1 MCTYV
6 HLCAYIFV
14 HSIFSLL
21 FTDTKMTNTIHEEN
35 ICHVLF
41 PKCMENHLE
50 LLNNRETSD
59 NDEKLNSLNF
69 IHEKLIGFF
78 KKCNEDEK
86 KRFCDF
92 FHHYLFHSLNIWIN
106 DEFDECRIFALT
118 IYFLIETNLNDIL
131 LNDILFKNIENDKN
145 NFLLICVNRLKED
158 ENNKIVEEKEEI
170 RLKILQ
176 FLKLIINRHKNYQAN
191 KDMLNIYIYI
201 QDILIAL
208 CLLINDPFPLIKKT
222 SFEILSELNFEEPQ
236 KELAPL
242 YRSILKKSLDS
253 LSVRNHEIQELALKC
268 IKRFMLFE
276 CNRDILNE
284 ATKCLKKVFIKKY
297 VNVLFEVADCIGVW
311 NLKIKNLNKIEVA
324 KLIFIILLCMN
335 SNISLSLNERCYE
348 VLVSISKGSKLVNL
362 ENDAKEDIDNYLNN
376 LEYNLKNEKDE
387 TCEHVNN
394 SKNDYDNAKVKID
407 YLYYDNTNID
417 IYEYYFQSINKFS
430 HILFRSNLLN
440 TTLNNF
446 FINIKKELFYEI
458 MNNAKNSWTDKED
471 LFANIINTFL
481 LYTYYDISYFIKNII
496 LFIYKSLVCFK
507 CIDYPTT
514 PLLINDIL
522 MLLAQDKKKN
532 LEKYYYEFD
541 SFLYIAK
548 FIYLIITCGYL
559 MPVHDLV
566 FEMAKILL
574 GENNKN
580 AVLKIFKKFNDEPI
594 CEDKHL
600 EAYHNKIF
608 TQNEFIF
615 QNENFHKYLQK
626 VYHMQFEEKRE
637 IIIEERNDEESSTYF
652 TKDFHSNQADQLFE
666 EKKEVD
672 TENEIDRDNTHTP
685 IQGYTNHS
693 SDTGKVGNK
702 LHDEKRENENNKYEE
717 EKEVIKVD
725 TSDIWLNDYYETEA
739 TMVYG
744 NKKIILMM
752 LSQFLCGYYIKSYT
766 TSNKLDDECINL
778 ILFLINENIN
788 YENSDTFPYILITL
802 KLLLHIIKKE
812 CKKYSKII
820 FHFLIILQSNDQ
832 NISHKEINKIIEKVE
847 HYSETNKIHYYNEE
861 YIFFVQ
867 NIKNIIDFNN
877 FNNFK
882 YVIDYLN
889 TLICNITENVII
901 EYSSHLID
909 FFTLI
914 INHELLVP
922 LMKSEFLLFLN
933 VFCSKD
939 IFPNFFSNHSE
950 YIIKNILLP
959 LCKWKSGL
967 NEACIRKGAFYCIRA
982 LLNKNKKLHQTDIF
996 KNTILIESLIRVLKS
1011 NIDDTWNN
1019 ENREICISIFSQF
1032 SENIDNNNIL
1042 LDLLNSLIK
1051 LLDDSNKLIRKS
1063 SALAIYTLIQN
1074 KFLILSDD
1082 ICKNIFP
1089 ILLLHMDDD
1098 CSSISE
1104 IIYLILSIGKKI
1116 NSQALLTELEHT
1128 QESTPHAKKFKQ
1140 QLMK

>member
-1 MCTYV
+1 M
-6 HLCAYIFV
+6 YIYFV
-14 HSIFSLL
+14 HILCTLIFPLL
-21 FTDTKMTNTIHEEN
+21 FSDTKMSNTIHEEN
-35 ICHVLF
+35 IFHVLF

-50 LLNNRETSD
+50 LLNNRENSD

-69 IHEKLIGFF
+69 IHEKLIDFF
-78 KKCNEDEK
+78 NKCNDDVK
-86 KRFCDF
+86 KRFCAF
-92 FHHYLFHSLNIWIN
+92 FHHYLFRSLNIWIN
-106 DEFDECRIFALT
+106 DEFDECRIFALN
-118 IYFLIETNLNDIL
+118 IYFLIENNLNDIL
-131 LNDILFKNIENDKN
+131 LNEILFKNIENDKN
-145 NFLLICVNRLKED
+145 SFLLICVNRLKED
-158 ENNKIVEEKEEI
+158 ENKKIVEEKEEI

-176 FLKLIINRHKNYQAN
+176 FLKLIINRYKNYQTN

-208 CLLINDPFPLIKKT
+208 SLLINDPFPLIKKT

-236 KELAPL
+236 KGLAPL
-242 YRSILKKSLDS
+242 YRNILKKSLAN
-253 LSVRNHEIQELALKC
+253 LSVRNHEIQELAIKC
-268 IKRFMLFE
+268 IKRFMSFE

-284 ATKCLKKVFIKKY
+284 ATKCLKKVFVKKY
-297 VNVLFEVADCIGVW
+297 VNVLFEVVDCIEVW
-311 NLKIKNLNKIEVA
+311 NLKIKNLNNIEIA
-324 KLIFIILLCMN
+324 KLIFIILLCMH
-335 SNISLSLNERCYE
+335 SNISLSLNKRCYE
-348 VLVSISKGSKLVNL
+348 VLVSISKSKELVIL
-362 ENDAKEDIDNYLNN
+362 EGNEKEDIDNHLK
-376 LEYNLKNEKDE
+376 NLKNEKDE
-387 TCEHVNN
+387 EYEYIN
-394 SKNDYDNAKVKID
+394 STNNDYDNKKIKKK
-407 YLYYDNTNID
+407 YLYYEDTNVD

-430 HILFRSNLLN
+430 HILFTSSILN

-458 MNNAKNSWTDKED
+458 MNNVKNSWTDKED

-496 LFIYKSLVCFK
+496 LFIYKSLIHFK

-522 MLLAQDKKKN
+522 MLLAQDKKPN

-580 AVLKIFKKFNDEPI
+580 AVLKFFQKFNE
-594 CEDKHL
+594 ESMSETKYL
-600 EAYHNKIF
+600 ESPHSNQIFMKNK
-608 TQNEFIF
+608 FIF

-626 VYHMQFEEKRE
+626 VYHMNFEKKKE
-637 IIIEERNDEESSTYF
+637 IIIEERNDEESSGYF
-652 TKDFHSNQADQLFE
+652 KRDFQFDQAHQFFE
-666 EKKEVD
+666 EKKEINS
-672 TENEIDRDNTHTP
+672 ENEIDRYNTNTP
-685 IQGYTNHS
+685 IQGYINHS
-693 SDTGKVGNK
+693 SAVGKTGNE
-702 LHDEKRENENNKYEE
+702 LNEEKRGNENNKYEE
-717 EKEVIKVD
+717 EIKID
-725 TSDIWLNDYYETEA
+725 TSDIWLNGYCETEV
-739 TMVYG
+739 TMIYE

-752 LSQFLCGYYIKSYT
+752 ISQFLCGHYIKSYT
-766 TSNKLDDECINL
+766 TSSKLNDECINL

-802 KLLLHIIKKE
+802 KLLLDIIKIE
-812 CKKYSKII
+812 CTKYSKVI

-832 NISHKEINKIIEKVE
+832 NISHKEINKIIEKIE
-847 HYSETNKIHYYNEE
+847 YYNETNRTHFYNEE
-861 YIFFVQ
+861 YIFFIQ

-882 YVIDYLN
+882 YVIDFLN
-889 TLICNITENVII
+889 TLICNITENVVI
-901 EYSSHLID
+901 EYSYHLID

-914 INHELLVP
+914 INHELLLP

-933 VFCSKD
+933 LFCSKD
-939 IFPNFFSNHSE
+939 IFPNFFSNNSE
-950 YIIKNILLP
+950 YLIKNILLP

-967 NEACIRKGAFYCIRA
+967 NEACIRKGALYCIRA
-982 LLNKNKKLHQTDIF
+982 LLNKNKKLHQIDIF
-996 KNTILIESLIRVLKS
+996 KNCILIDSLIRVLKS

-1032 SENIDNNNIL
+1032 SENINNNNIL

-1051 LLDDSNKLIRKS
+1051 LLDDSNKIIRKS

-1074 KFLILSDD
+1074 KFLILPDD
-1082 ICKNIFP
+1082 VCKNIFP

-1098 CSSISE
+1098 SSSISE
-1104 IIYLILSIGKKI
+1104 IIYNILSIGKKI
-1116 NSQALLTELEHT
+1116 NSQAFLRELEHT